1 MKRFLSLFTL
11 LLFLNVL
18 SFGQAQRLV
27 MIEQFTNASCPPC
40 EVQNPAFNALLH
52 ANVDGV
58 IALKYQTAFPGF
70 DPMNQQNPTEVATRL
85 AYYPGVTGVPTAA
98 IDGLIPGDDY
108 AAGLGGWDVAGGGY
122 EGGPYGYNQAVLT
135 FAGAQMTPITLEL
148 DHNISAN
155 LDSISITAK
164 MKNVGVGLFNLADG
178 VLQIAIIEKEIKY
191 PSPPGSTAEQDF
203 EDVMRKMLPDANG
216 TALAAVMP
224 GDSVEWNW
232 TVALPDYIYNYNDI
246 GVVGFVQDNSDK
258 QVYQAARSEVKAL
271 TGDYADAGLASNTSI
286 PTGLCEAL
294 YTPGAIVSNEGD
306 AEITSFEIS
315 YSVNG
320 SVAGTETWTGSLLPD
335 STVTYSFAEATAPG
349 GNVSLTYAINEVN
362 GARDINSLN
371 NAAPATTF
379 STLSP
384 TAIGTELLSSL
395 ETDALFD
402 YPENSVAIPPI
413 AEGEFGWG
421 SFTVADTDHPFFTGA
436 TMGGYGTSQKSIWIN
451 YWQWN
456 PLEANAEPEG
466 SLIYDKIDLTDAVET
481 FMTFDFAGAQYN
493 APETN
498 DGLQVLAS
506 TDCGDTWTIVHD
518 ISGADFATV
527 APSGDAFQPD
537 ANTWATDTVDLSAY
551 DGVAELNIQ
560 LKAISDWGNH
570 HFLDNINVLAGDIV
584 GIGQI
589 NLLEGK
595 VQVFPNPTQSIAN
608 IEFELEEASVVD
620 IKVYDVT
627 GKLVETLLNQREFIA
642 GKHIAVWKG
651 TEDRGLYLV
660 KINTQAGEITK
671 KVTVF

>member
-1 MKRFLSLFTL
+1 MKRFLSLFAL

-18 SFGQAQRLV
+18 SFGQAQRMV

-40 EVQNPAFNALLH
+40 EAQNPAFNTLLH
-52 ANVDGV
+52 ANADRVV
-58 IALKYQTAFPGF
+58 ALKYQTAFPGF
-70 DPMNQQNPTEVATRL
+70 DPMNQQNPGEVATRL

-108 AAGLGGWDVAGGGY
+108 AAGLGDWDVAGGGY

-148 DHNISAN
+148 DHSIAAN

-164 MKNVGVGLFNLADG
+164 MKNVGGLMFNLADG
-178 VLQIAIIEKEIKY
+178 VLHVAVTEKEIKF

-203 EDVMRKMLPDANG
+203 EDVMRKMLPDAGG
-216 TALAAVMP
+216 TALAALAP
-224 GDSVEWNW
+224 GDSVSWSW
-232 TVALPDYIYNYNDI
+232 TVALPNYIYNYNDI
-246 GVVGFVQDNSDK
+246 GVVAFVQDNSDK
-258 QVYQAARSEVKAL
+258 QVYQAARSDVKML
-271 TGDYADAGLASNTSI
+271 VGDYADAGLVSNTVI
-286 PTGLCEAL
+286 PTGLCETA
-294 YTPGAIVSNEGD
+294 YTPSAVVSNEGD

-335 STVTYSFAEATAPG
+335 STVTYSFDEAAAPG
-349 GNVSLTYAINEVN
+349 GNVSLTYAISEVN
-362 GARDINSLN
+362 GARDVNSLN
-371 NAAPATTF
+371 NDAPATTF

-384 TAIGTELLSSL
+384 TAIGTELMSSL

-402 YPENSVAIPPI
+402 YPANSVAIPPI
-413 AEGEFGWG
+413 AEGVFGWG
-421 SFTVADTDHPFFTGA
+421 SFTVADTDHPFFAGA
-436 TMGGYGTSQKSIWIN
+436 TMGAYGTSQKSIWIN

-456 PLEANAEPEG
+456 PGDAAAEPEG
-466 SLIYDKIDLTDAVET
+466 SLIYDKIDLTDSKET

-493 APETN
+493 APVTN
-498 DGLQVLAS
+498 DRLQVLAS

-518 ISGADFATV
+518 IAGADFATV
-527 APSGDAFQPD
+527 APSGDAFQPS
-537 ANTWATDTVDLSAY
+537 AETWATDTVDLSAY

-560 LKAISDWGNH
+560 LKALSDWGNH
-570 HFLDNINVLAGDIV
+570 HFLDNINISAGEIV

-608 IEFELEEASVVD
+608 IEFELDETSVVD
-620 IKVYDVT
+620 IRVYDVT
-627 GKLVETLLNQREFIA
+627 GKLVETLVSQREFIA

-651 TEDRGLYLV
+651 TEDRGMYLV